1 MKLGSA
7 IITREDESGQAFGSL
22 ASVVEQ
28 VSNHEAGSAI
38 INREDECGLTLGRLA
53 SVVEQ
58 VSNCE
63 ARQCYNHQKR

>member
-1 MKLGSA
+1 MSVGWHLVDWLLLLNRLVMMNIDSA
-7 IITREDESGQAFGSL
+7 IITRA
-22 ASVVEQ
+22 
-28 VSNHEAGSAI
+28 
-38 INREDECGLTLGRLA
+38 DECGLTLGRLA